1 MTINIKYYFLFL
13 NFIIIFIIH
22 SFIRKSILINYKE
35 YISKSKSF
43 FKLNKNKPIN
53 YKNPFIT
60 ICMPVYNMEKYIE
73 RSLLSIINQSFQN
86 FEIVVVNDNSK
97 DKTINI
103 IQRLQSKDSRIKILN
118 HKINLGVY
126 SSRFESI
133 LYSKGEYIL
142 LMDPDD
148 MILNQNL
155 FQELFNYNLNYNF
168 DTIEFSVYYQKEK
181 RKNIYLPKEN
191 IFNHYHSFKK
201 NIIYQP
207 ELSNILFHK
216 PNSNNYSEI
225 ICRTIWNKLYK
236 KKILIKTLN
245 YIEKEFHNQFLVASD
260 DTPINM
266 IHFQFSNNYSNIF
279 LPGYLYYL
287 RENSMSNNF
296 ININHLK
303 TISINYL
310 LCFKLF
316 YRYVK
321 DFNKDLNY
329 LYYDL
334 KSFSIYLLKIKEL
347 KIIEYI
353 PKLKELLYNIIN
365 NRYISEEFR
374 SFINKL
380 NNSIS

>member
-1 MTINIKYYFLFL
+1 MYVNLNNLNNLNRNGYKINCFMTINIKYYFLFF
-13 NFIIIFIIH
+13 NFIIIFKIH

-73 RSLLSIINQSFQN
+73 RALLSIINQSFQN

-225 ICRTIWNKLYK
+225 INKNIKLY
-236 KKILIKTLN
+236 
-245 YIEKEFHNQFLVASD
+245 
-260 DTPINM
+260 
-266 IHFQFSNNYSNIF
+266 
-279 LPGYLYYL
+279 
-287 RENSMSNNF
+287 
-296 ININHLK
+296 
-303 TISINYL
+303 
-310 LCFKLF
+310 
-316 YRYVK
+316 
-321 DFNKDLNY
+321 
-329 LYYDL
+329 
-334 KSFSIYLLKIKEL
+334 
-347 KIIEYI
+347 
-353 PKLKELLYNIIN
+353 
-365 NRYISEEFR
+365 
-374 SFINKL
+374 
-380 NNSIS
+380 